1 METPHSQPPQPRNP
15 SSRPLPD
22 LVSFPLLDLLL
33 SRLSRRST
41 FGAAHPASAMRS
53 AGFLPLP
60 CDGCHGC
67 TAADGRKGV
76 GGLLARDCCKEEQGK
91 VPPPCVATDPVISP
105 VAAIGSLVYLLRG
118 DNRTHGIYPP
128 PLTPSP
134 GTCILACLDWAY

>member
-41 FGAAHPASAMRS
+41 FGAAHPASAMQS

-91 VPPPCVATDPVISP
+91 VPPPCVATDPVISH
-105 VAAIGSLVYLLRG
+105 VAAIGSPLLHPERASLLRLG
-118 DNRTHGIYPP
+118 VLAASCIF
-128 PLTPSP
+128 P
-134 GTCILACLDWAY
+134 GRFVFSSI